1 MIIFR
6 PKFSL
11 SGFLF
16 PVGMIGFMLLM
27 TRVIS
32 PTFSQLPLHSL
43 ILFIAITGSICG
55 VFLFTLLILPTIKY
69 ELKNDALYLK
79 CGPFVSKISYSE
91 IKRIIKTDLIFH
103 PIASCRWPG
112 FALGDCYYAD
122 RGNVR
127 MYSTRMCND
136 IILIE
141 TAARLYGITP
151 KDEEL
156 FITELKR
163 KIEDATND

>member
-1 MIIFR
+1 
-6 PKFSL
+6 
-11 SGFLF
+11 
-16 PVGMIGFMLLM
+16 
-27 TRVIS
+27 
-32 PTFSQLPLHSL
+32 
-43 ILFIAITGSICG
+43 
-55 VFLFTLLILPTIKY
+55 LLILPTIRY

-91 IKRIIKTDLIFH
+91 IKRVTKTDLVFH

-127 MYSTRMCND
+127 MYSTRMCNG

-141 TAARLYGITP
+141 TATRLYGISP
-151 KDEEL
+151 QNEDL
-156 FITELKR
+156 FITELKKR
-163 KIEDATND
+163 IEDSASD